1 MYLLQPGS
9 FPLKIETTKPSLVC
23 RLRGKYPLGL
33 FLFLKGIKK
42 NIFFPYQLAT
52 TDTGISSEYVIDF
65 YCPFGPPPSILSLAC
80 DTILIISQ
88 EALFCCPHRLHLFH
102 SPQHS
107 WGIRLFIY
115 NSHPTDYNKECPF
128 ACKGAEPYPSASGR
142 YDRKMNLKEW
152 KKEQWM

>member
-42 NIFFPYQLAT
+42 NIFFPYQLVT
-52 TDTGISSEYVIDF
+52 TDTGISSEYVTDF
-65 YCPFGPPPSILSLAC
+65 YYPFGTPPLILSLAC

-88 EALFCCPHRLHLFH
+88 EALFCYPHRFRLLH
-102 SPQHS
+102 SP
-107 WGIRLFIY
+107 
-115 NSHPTDYNKECPF
+115 
-128 ACKGAEPYPSASGR
+128 
-142 YDRKMNLKEW
+142 
-152 KKEQWM
+152 